1 MTKKWPKIDEKL
13 TEINLKNDQK
23 NDKKLTKN
31 NLKNYQKLTKINL
44 KNDEKFENLWMSRKM
59 KLNSIPLL
67 NCLYWIE
74 QQLDYC
80 RHLWTIKSMPRDL
93 SIAVNEFP
101 FFSQLSGKWKTSTGV
116 DTVNWS
122 TIRRVCRHSRTW
134 NESAAPVHK
143 LTNNQLII
151 RWLLPL
157 KFWNFG

>member
-1 MTKKWPKIDEKL
+1 MTKNWPKIDQNSFWKWP
-13 TEINLKNDQK
+13 KNDQK
-23 NDKKLTKN
+23 MTQS
-31 NLKNYQKLTKINL
+31 NLE
-44 KNDEKFENLWMSRKM
+44 NDEKFENLWMSRKM

-101 FFSQLSGKWKTSTGV
+101 LFSQLSGKWKTSTGV